1 MGRVP
6 RVPRPPNRRFHA
18 YRQGCALMPKDWSRG
33 QPPLRRCDW
42 QPARR
47 STPLQSGL
55 SLTTIAATS
64 SRMDRMND
72 LPSVGWLSESAAR
85 DHQILA
91 NPRAIRPRSE
101 SYAIKWARA
110 IVLATQ
116 IGGLLLPAL
125 NAYLP
130 CQIAGPMKKK
140 RHNHARAMQDLRSP
154 WKRPEY
160 SSRKIFSRL
169 YSPVR
174 MTGAAF
180 GNERPCVLKEMVQP
194 VQIFLRQ
201 AQTFCLARQLPI
213 CLGMNCSH

>member
-1 MGRVP
+1 MILRCAGSATISRHTPCRRCGRTLLGSSAHMGRVP

-140 RHNHARAMQDLRSP
+140 RHNPPGQCRICARLGNARSIP
-154 WKRPEY
+154 QERYFPDCT
-160 SSRKIFSRL
+160 RL
-169 YSPVR
+169 S
-174 MTGAAF
+174 
-180 GNERPCVLKEMVQP
+180 E
-194 VQIFLRQ
+194 
-201 AQTFCLARQLPI
+201 
-213 CLGMNCSH
+213 